1 MQSNHSDA
9 MEEEIDRQVL
19 SFITISQNNAE
30 KLLKEHKD
38 ALDGLASI
46 LLEKESI
53 DREDFEKLMK
63 GLGVERIK
71 KND

>member
-1 MQSNHSDA
+1 
-9 MEEEIDRQVL
+9 
-19 SFITISQNNAE
+19 
-30 KLLKEHKD
+30 
-38 ALDGLASI
+38 LASI